1 LLFITSIAFIYKS
14 SELYLSCINFRFLA
28 KFAPIFTKNVKFTKD
43 MPKKELKSD
52 ETVGTALQEME
63 ALSPGGDLQAYINS
77 VHSIGIL
84 SSEEEKKL
92 AEDLYYRNDLDAAR
106 KLVLAH
112 LRFVI
117 YIAKTY
123 SGYGLSE
130 ADLIQEGNVGLMK
143 AIRKFNPE
151 MGVRLVSFAVHW
163 VKAEIH
169 EYVLKNWK
177 IVKIATTKAQRKLFF
192 NLRSKKK
199 GLGWLTEE
207 EVESMAK
214 DLGVKP
220 SEVREMEKRLSGI
233 DMSFDPLSESDDE
246 EASYAPS
253 QYLEDVDADP
263 AEIFEKDTLNE
274 SNATQLHE
282 AINQLDDRSRDILQ
296 DRWLADEK
304 LTLHELAE
312 KYDISAERV
321 RQIEKN
327 AMKKVKQSFS
337 SGE

>member
-1 LLFITSIAFIYKS
+1 
-14 SELYLSCINFRFLA
+14 
-28 KFAPIFTKNVKFTKD
+28 
-43 MPKKELKSD
+43 MPKKELKS
-52 ETVGTALQEME
+52 ENSAGTALQEME
-63 ALSPGGDLQAYINS
+63 SLTPGGDLQAYINS

-84 SSEEEKKL
+84 TSEEEKKL

-123 SGYGLSE
+123 SGYGLPE

-207 EVESMAK
+207 EVKAMAE

-233 DMSFDPLSESDDE
+233 DMPFDPLSESDDD
-246 EASYAPS
+246 EASFAPS
-253 QYLEDVDADP
+253 QYLEDSDADP
-263 AEIFEKDTLNE
+263 AMIFEKDNFSE
-274 SNATQLHE
+274 NNSSQLYE

-312 KYDISAERV
+312 KYHISAERV

-327 AMKKVKQSFS
+327 AMKKIKQSFS

>member
-1 LLFITSIAFIYKS
+1 
-14 SELYLSCINFRFLA
+14 
-28 KFAPIFTKNVKFTKD
+28 
-43 MPKKELKSD
+43 MPKKDLKS
-52 ETVGTALQEME
+52 ENSTGTALQEME
-63 ALSPGGDLQAYINS
+63 ALAPGGDLQAYINS

-84 SSEEEKKL
+84 TPEEERKL

-207 EVESMAK
+207 EVEAMAK

-233 DMSFDPLSESDDE
+233 DMPFDPLSDSDDD
-246 EASYAPS
+246 EASFSPS
-253 QYLEDVDADP
+253 QYLEDMDANP
-263 AEIFEKDTLNE
+263 ADIFEKETFDEN
-274 SNATQLHE
+274 NANQLYE

-296 DRWLADEK
+296 DRWLADQK

-312 KYDISAERV
+312 KYEISAERV

-337 SGE
+337 EGD

>member
-1 LLFITSIAFIYKS
+1 
-14 SELYLSCINFRFLA
+14 
-28 KFAPIFTKNVKFTKD
+28 

-253 QYLEDVDADP
+253 QYLEDADADP
-263 AEIFEKDTLNE
+263 AEILEND
-274 SNATQLHE
+274 S
-282 AINQLDDRSRDILQ
+282 IN
-296 DRWLADEK
+296 
-304 LTLHELAE
+304 
-312 KYDISAERV
+312 
-321 RQIEKN
+321 
-327 AMKKVKQSFS
+327 
-337 SGE
+337 

>member
-1 LLFITSIAFIYKS
+1 
-14 SELYLSCINFRFLA
+14 
-28 KFAPIFTKNVKFTKD
+28 
-43 MPKKELKSD
+43 MPKKALKS
-52 ETVGTALQEME
+52 ENSAGTALQEME
-63 ALSPGGDLQAYINS
+63 ALAPGGDLQAYINS
-77 VHSIGIL
+77 VHSIGVL
-84 SSEEEKKL
+84 TSEEEKKL

-117 YIAKTY
+117 YVAKTY
-123 SGYGLSE
+123 SGYGLPES
-130 ADLIQEGNVGLMK
+130 DLIQEGNVGLMK

-177 IVKIATTKAQRKLFF
+177 IVKIATTKPQRKLFF

-220 SEVREMEKRLSGI
+220 SEVREMEKRLSGN
-233 DMSFDPLSESDDE
+233 DLPFDPLADSDDD
-246 EASYAPS
+246 EASYSPS
-253 QYLEDVDADP
+253 QYLEDEDANP
-263 AEIFEKDTLNE
+263 ADIFAKE
-274 SNATQLHE
+274 SLDETNTSQLYE
-282 AINQLDDRSRDILQ
+282 AINKLDDRSRDILQ

-312 KYDISAERV
+312 KYGISAERV

-337 SGE
+337 AGE

>member
-1 LLFITSIAFIYKS
+1 
-14 SELYLSCINFRFLA
+14 
-28 KFAPIFTKNVKFTKD
+28 
-43 MPKKELKSD
+43 MPKKELKS
-52 ETVGTALQEME
+52 ENSAGTALQEME
-63 ALSPGGDLQAYINS
+63 ALAPGGDLQAYINS
-77 VHSIGIL
+77 VHSIGVL
-84 SSEEEKKL
+84 TSEEEKKL

-112 LRFVI
+112 LRCVI
-117 YIAKTY
+117 YVAKTY
-123 SGYGLSE
+123 SGYGLPE

-177 IVKIATTKAQRKLFF
+177 IVKIATTKPQRKLFF

-207 EVESMAK
+207 EAEAMAK

-220 SEVREMEKRLSGI
+220 SEVREMEKRLSGT
-233 DMSFDPLSESDDE
+233 DMPFDPLVDSEDD
-246 EASYAPS
+246 EASYSPS
-253 QYLEDVDADP
+253 HYLEDEDANP
-263 AEIFEKDTLNE
+263 ADIFAKE
-274 SNATQLHE
+274 SLDETNTSQLYE

-337 SGE
+337 SGK

>member
-1 LLFITSIAFIYKS
+1 MA
-14 SELYLSCINFRFLA
+14 
-28 KFAPIFTKNVKFTKD
+28 
-43 MPKKELKSD
+43 KKELKK
-52 ETVGTALQEME
+52 EKKPGTGLQGMDALT
-63 ALSPGGDLQAYINS
+63 PGGDLQAYINS
-77 VHSIGIL
+77 VHSIGVL
-84 SSEEEKKL
+84 TPEEEKKL

-117 YIAKTY
+117 YIAKSY

-130 ADLIQEGNVGLMK
+130 ADLIQEGNIGLMK

-192 NLRSKKK
+192 NLRGKKK
-199 GLGWLTEE
+199 GLEWFTEE
-207 EVESMAK
+207 EIEQVAK

-220 SEVREMEKRLSGI
+220 SEVREMEKRLGGS
-233 DMSFDPLSESDDE
+233 DMSFDPISESDDD
-246 EASYAPS
+246 EASFAPS
-253 QYLEDVDADP
+253 QYLEDEDADP
-263 AEIFEKDTLNE
+263 ADIFEKE
-274 SNATQLHE
+274 SLTEESTSQLYE

-304 LTLHELAE
+304 LTLHDLAE
-312 KYDISAERV
+312 KYEISAERV

-327 AMKKVKQSFS
+327 AMKKVKQSIS
-337 SGE
+337 SSP

>member
-1 LLFITSIAFIYKS
+1 
-14 SELYLSCINFRFLA
+14 
-28 KFAPIFTKNVKFTKD
+28 
-43 MPKKELKSD
+43 MPKKELKS
-52 ETVGTALQEME
+52 ENSAGTALQEME
-63 ALSPGGDLQAYINS
+63 SLTPGGDLQAYINS

-84 SSEEEKKL
+84 TSEEEKKL
-92 AEDLYYRNDLDAAR
+92 AEDLYYRNDLDDAR

-123 SGYGLSE
+123 SGYGLPE

-163 VKAEIH
+163 VKAEIQ

-207 EVESMAK
+207 EVKAMAE

-233 DMSFDPLSESDDE
+233 DMPFDPLSDSDDD
-246 EASYAPS
+246 EASFAPS
-253 QYLEDVDADP
+253 QYLEDSDADP
-263 AEIFEKDTLNE
+263 AMIFEKDNFSE
-274 SNATQLHE
+274 NNSSQLYE

-312 KYDISAERV
+312 KYHISAERV

-327 AMKKVKQSFS
+327 TRNFEKMHLFFS
-337 SGE
+337 LIFHDKSSQDRPKN

>member
-1 LLFITSIAFIYKS
+1 
-14 SELYLSCINFRFLA
+14 
-28 KFAPIFTKNVKFTKD
+28 
-43 MPKKELKSD
+43 MPKKELKS
-52 ETVGTALQEME
+52 ENSIGTALQEME
-63 ALSPGGDLQAYINS
+63 ALAPGGDLQAYINS

-84 SSEEEKKL
+84 TPEEERKL

-151 MGVRLVSFAVHW
+151 MVVRLVSFAVHW

-207 EVESMAK
+207 EVEAIAK

-233 DMSFDPLSESDDE
+233 DMPFDPLSDSDDD
-246 EASYAPS
+246 EASFSHS
-253 QYLEDVDADP
+253 QYLEDMDANP
-263 AEIFEKDTLNE
+263 ADIFEKETFDEN
-274 SNATQLHE
+274 NANQLYE

-296 DRWLADEK
+296 DRWLADQK

-312 KYDISAERV
+312 KYEISA
-321 RQIEKN
+321 
-327 AMKKVKQSFS
+327 
-337 SGE
+337 

>member
-1 LLFITSIAFIYKS
+1 
-14 SELYLSCINFRFLA
+14 
-28 KFAPIFTKNVKFTKD
+28 
-43 MPKKELKSD
+43 MPKKELKS
-52 ETVGTALQEME
+52 ENSIGTALQEME
-63 ALSPGGDLQAYINS
+63 ALAPGGDLQAYINS

-84 SSEEEKKL
+84 TPEEERKL

-151 MGVRLVSFAVHW
+151 MGVRLVSFAVHC

-199 GLGWLTEE
+199 GLGWLTQE
-207 EVESMAK
+207 EVEAMAK

-233 DMSFDPLSESDDE
+233 DMPFDPLSDSDDD
-246 EASYAPS
+246 EASFSPS
-253 QYLEDVDADP
+253 QYLEDMDANP
-263 AEIFEKDTLNE
+263 ADIFEKETFDEN
-274 SNATQLHE
+274 NANQLYE

-296 DRWLADEK
+296 DRWLADQK

-312 KYDISAERV
+312 KYEISAERV

-337 SGE
+337 EGD

>member
-1 LLFITSIAFIYKS
+1 
-14 SELYLSCINFRFLA
+14 
-28 KFAPIFTKNVKFTKD
+28 
-43 MPKKELKSD
+43 MPKKEIKQKK
-52 ETVGTALQEME
+52 TTGTDLQDME

-84 SSEEEKKL
+84 TPEEEKKL

-117 YIAKTY
+117 YIAKSY

-130 ADLIQEGNVGLMK
+130 ADLIQEGNIGLMK

-192 NLRSKKK
+192 NLRGKKK
-199 GLGWLTEE
+199 RLDWFTEE
-207 EVESMAK
+207 EIEQVAK

-220 SEVREMEKRLSGI
+220 SEVREMEKRLSGS
-233 DMSFDPLSESDDE
+233 DMSFDPLSDSDDD
-246 EASYAPS
+246 EATYAPS
-253 QYLEDVDADP
+253 QYLQDEDANPAD
-263 AEIFEKDTLNE
+263 IFENDSLSEENT
-274 SNATQLHE
+274 SQLYE

-304 LTLHELAE
+304 LTLHDLAE
-312 KYDISAERV
+312 KYEISAERV

-327 AMKKVKQSFS
+327 AMKKVKQSIA
-337 SGE
+337 SGL

>member
-1 LLFITSIAFIYKS
+1 
-14 SELYLSCINFRFLA
+14 
-28 KFAPIFTKNVKFTKD
+28 
-43 MPKKELKSD
+43 MPKKELKS
-52 ETVGTALQEME
+52 ENSAGTALQEME
-63 ALSPGGDLQAYINS
+63 SLTPGGDLQAYINS

-84 SSEEEKKL
+84 TSEEEKKL

-123 SGYGLSE
+123 SGYGLPE

-207 EVESMAK
+207 EVKAMAE

-233 DMSFDPLSESDDE
+233 DMPFDPLSDSDDD
-246 EASYAPS
+246 EASFAPS
-253 QYLEDVDADP
+253 QYLEDSDADP
-263 AEIFEKDTLNE
+263 AMIFEKDNFSE
-274 SNATQLHE
+274 NNSSQLYE

-312 KYDISAERV
+312 KYHISAERV

-327 AMKKVKQSFS
+327 AMKKIKQSLS

>member
-1 LLFITSIAFIYKS
+1 
-14 SELYLSCINFRFLA
+14 
-28 KFAPIFTKNVKFTKD
+28 
-43 MPKKELKSD
+43 MPKKELKS
-52 ETVGTALQEME
+52 ENSAGTALQEME
-63 ALSPGGDLQAYINS
+63 SLTPGGDLQAYINS

-84 SSEEEKKL
+84 TSEEEKKL

-123 SGYGLSE
+123 SGYGLPE

-151 MGVRLVSFAVHW
+151 MGVRLVSYAVHW

-207 EVESMAK
+207 EVKAMAE

-233 DMSFDPLSESDDE
+233 DMPFDPLSDSDDD
-246 EASYAPS
+246 EASFAPS
-253 QYLEDVDADP
+253 QYLEDSDADP
-263 AEIFEKDTLNE
+263 AMIFEKDNFSE
-274 SNATQLHE
+274 NNSSQLYE

-312 KYDISAERV
+312 KYHISAERV

-327 AMKKVKQSFS
+327 AMKKIKQSFS

>member
-1 LLFITSIAFIYKS
+1 
-14 SELYLSCINFRFLA
+14 
-28 KFAPIFTKNVKFTKD
+28 
-43 MPKKELKSD
+43 MPKKEIKQKKI
-52 ETVGTALQEME
+52 TGTDLQDME

-84 SSEEEKKL
+84 TPEEEKKL

-117 YIAKTY
+117 YIAKSY

-130 ADLIQEGNVGLMK
+130 ADLIQEGNIGLMK

-192 NLRSKKK
+192 NLRGKKK
-199 GLGWLTEE
+199 GLDWFTEE
-207 EVESMAK
+207 EIEQVAK

-220 SEVREMEKRLSGI
+220 SEVREMEKRLSGS
-233 DMSFDPLSESDDE
+233 DMSFDPLYDSDDD
-246 EASYAPS
+246 EATYAPS
-253 QYLEDVDADP
+253 QYLQDEDANPAD
-263 AEIFEKDTLNE
+263 IFENDSLSEENT
-274 SNATQLHE
+274 SQLYE

-304 LTLHELAE
+304 LTLHDLAE
-312 KYDISAERV
+312 KYEISAERV

-327 AMKKVKQSFS
+327 AMKKVKQSIA
-337 SGE
+337 SGL

>member
-1 LLFITSIAFIYKS
+1 
-14 SELYLSCINFRFLA
+14 
-28 KFAPIFTKNVKFTKD
+28 
-43 MPKKELKSD
+43 MPKKELKS
-52 ETVGTALQEME
+52 ENSIGTALQEME

-84 SSEEEKKL
+84 TSEEEKKL

-123 SGYGLSE
+123 SGYGLPE

-143 AIRKFNPE
+143 AIRKFNPDT
-151 MGVRLVSFAVHW
+151 GVRLVSYAVHW

-207 EVESMAK
+207 EVEVMAK

-220 SEVREMEKRLSGI
+220 SEVREMEKRLSGT
-233 DMSFDPLSESDDE
+233 DMPFDPLSDSDDD
-246 EASYAPS
+246 EASYSPS
-253 QYLEDVDADP
+253 QYLEDIDANP
-263 AEIFEKDTLNE
+263 ADIIEKDSLNE
-274 SNATQLHE
+274 ANTAHLYE
-282 AINQLDDRSRDILQ
+282 AINELDDRSRDIIQ

-312 KYDISAERV
+312 KYNISAERV

-337 SGE
+337 SED

>member
-1 LLFITSIAFIYKS
+1 
-14 SELYLSCINFRFLA
+14 
-28 KFAPIFTKNVKFTKD
+28 
-43 MPKKELKSD
+43 MPKKALKS
-52 ETVGTALQEME
+52 ENSAGTALQEME
-63 ALSPGGDLQAYINS
+63 ALAPGGDLQAYINS
-77 VHSIGIL
+77 VHSIGVL
-84 SSEEEKKL
+84 TSEEEKKL

-117 YIAKTY
+117 YVAKTY
-123 SGYGLSE
+123 SGYGLPES
-130 ADLIQEGNVGLMK
+130 DLIQEGNVGLMK

-163 VKAEIH
+163 IKAEIH

-177 IVKIATTKAQRKLFF
+177 IVKIATTKPQRKLFF

-220 SEVREMEKRLSGI
+220 SEVREMEKRLSGN
-233 DMSFDPLSESDDE
+233 DLPFDPLADSDDD
-246 EASYAPS
+246 EASYSPS
-253 QYLEDVDADP
+253 QYLEDEDANP
-263 AEIFEKDTLNE
+263 ADIFAKE
-274 SNATQLHE
+274 SLDETNTSQLYE

-296 DRWLADEK
+296 DRWLSDEK
-304 LTLHELAE
+304 LTLHDLAE
-312 KYDISAERV
+312 KYGISAERV

-327 AMKKVKQSFS
+327 AMKKVQQSFS
-337 SGE
+337 AGE

>member
-1 LLFITSIAFIYKS
+1 MA
-14 SELYLSCINFRFLA
+14 
-28 KFAPIFTKNVKFTKD
+28 
-43 MPKKELKSD
+43 KKELKK
-52 ETVGTALQEME
+52 EKKPGTGLQGMDALT
-63 ALSPGGDLQAYINS
+63 PGGDLQAYINS
-77 VHSIGIL
+77 VHSIGVL
-84 SSEEEKKL
+84 TPEEEKKL
-92 AEDLYYRNDLDAAR
+92 AEGLYYRNDLDAAR

-117 YIAKTY
+117 YIAKSY

-130 ADLIQEGNVGLMK
+130 ADLIQEGNIGLMK

-192 NLRSKKK
+192 NLRGKKK
-199 GLGWLTEE
+199 GLEWFTEE
-207 EVESMAK
+207 EIEQVAK

-220 SEVREMEKRLSGI
+220 SEVREMEKRLGGS
-233 DMSFDPLSESDDE
+233 DMSFDPLSESDDD
-246 EASYAPS
+246 EASFAPS
-253 QYLEDVDADP
+253 QYLEDEDADP
-263 AEIFEKDTLNE
+263 ADIFEKE
-274 SNATQLHE
+274 SLTEESTSQLYE

-304 LTLHELAE
+304 LTLHDLAE
-312 KYDISAERV
+312 KYEISAERV

-327 AMKKVKQSFS
+327 AMKKVKQSIAS
-337 SGE
+337 SP

>member
-1 LLFITSIAFIYKS
+1 
-14 SELYLSCINFRFLA
+14 
-28 KFAPIFTKNVKFTKD
+28 
-43 MPKKELKSD
+43 MPKKVLKS
-52 ETVGTALQEME
+52 ENSAGTALQEME
-63 ALSPGGDLQAYINS
+63 ALAPGGDLQAYINS
-77 VHSIGIL
+77 VHSIGVL
-84 SSEEEKKL
+84 TSEEEKKL

-117 YIAKTY
+117 YVAKTY
-123 SGYGLSE
+123 SGYGLPES
-130 ADLIQEGNVGLMK
+130 DLIQEGNVGLMK

-163 VKAEIH
+163 IKAEIH

-177 IVKIATTKAQRKLFF
+177 IVKIATTKPQRKLFF

-220 SEVREMEKRLSGI
+220 SEVREMEKRLSGN
-233 DMSFDPLSESDDE
+233 DLPFDPLADSDDD
-246 EASYAPS
+246 EASYSPS
-253 QYLEDVDADP
+253 QYLEDEDANP
-263 AEIFEKDTLNE
+263 ADIFAKE
-274 SNATQLHE
+274 SLDETNTSQLYE

-296 DRWLADEK
+296 DRWLSDEK
-304 LTLHELAE
+304 LTLHDLAE
-312 KYDISAERV
+312 KYGISAERV

-327 AMKKVKQSFS
+327 AMKKVQQSFS
-337 SGE
+337 AGE

>member
-1 LLFITSIAFIYKS
+1 
-14 SELYLSCINFRFLA
+14 
-28 KFAPIFTKNVKFTKD
+28 
-43 MPKKELKSD
+43 MPKKELKS
-52 ETVGTALQEME
+52 ENSAGTALQEME
-63 ALSPGGDLQAYINS
+63 ALAPGGDLQAYINS
-77 VHSIGIL
+77 VHSIGVL
-84 SSEEEKKL
+84 TSEEEKKL

-117 YIAKTY
+117 YIAKSY

-130 ADLIQEGNVGLMK
+130 ADLIQEGNIGLMK

-151 MGVRLVSFAVHW
+151 VGVRLVSFAVHW

-199 GLGWLTEE
+199 GLEWFTEE
-207 EVESMAK
+207 EIEQVAK

-220 SEVREMEKRLSGI
+220 SEVREMEKRLSGS
-233 DMSFDPLSESDDE
+233 DMSFDPLSESDDD
-246 EASYAPS
+246 EASFAPS
-253 QYLEDVDADP
+253 QYLEDEEANPAD
-263 AEIFEKDTLNE
+263 IFENQSHSEENT
-274 SNATQLHE
+274 SQLYE

-304 LTLHELAE
+304 MTLHDLAE
-312 KYDISAERV
+312 KYEISAERV

-327 AMKKVKQSFS
+327 AMKKVKQSIA
-337 SGE
+337 SGL

>member
-1 LLFITSIAFIYKS
+1 
-14 SELYLSCINFRFLA
+14 
-28 KFAPIFTKNVKFTKD
+28 
-43 MPKKELKSD
+43 MPKKELKS
-52 ETVGTALQEME
+52 ENSAGTALQEME
-63 ALSPGGDLQAYINS
+63 SLTPGGDLQAYINS

-84 SSEEEKKL
+84 TSEEEKKL
-92 AEDLYYRNDLDAAR
+92 AEDLYYRTDLDAAR

-123 SGYGLSE
+123 SGYGLPE

-207 EVESMAK
+207 EVKAMAE

-233 DMSFDPLSESDDE
+233 DMPFDPLSDSDDD
-246 EASYAPS
+246 EASFAPS
-253 QYLEDVDADP
+253 QYLEDSDADP
-263 AEIFEKDTLNE
+263 AMIFEKDNLSENN
-274 SNATQLHE
+274 SSQLYE

-312 KYDISAERV
+312 KYHISAERV

-327 AMKKVKQSFS
+327 AMKKIKQSFS

>member
-1 LLFITSIAFIYKS
+1 
-14 SELYLSCINFRFLA
+14 
-28 KFAPIFTKNVKFTKD
+28 
-43 MPKKELKSD
+43 MPKKELKS
-52 ETVGTALQEME
+52 ENSAGTALQEME
-63 ALSPGGDLQAYINS
+63 SLTPGGDLQAYINS

-84 SSEEEKKL
+84 TSEEEKKL

-123 SGYGLSE
+123 SGYGLPE

-207 EVESMAK
+207 EVQAMAE

-233 DMSFDPLSESDDE
+233 DMPFDPLSDSDDD
-246 EASYAPS
+246 EASFAPS
-253 QYLEDVDADP
+253 QYLEDSDADP
-263 AEIFEKDTLNE
+263 AMIFEKDNFSE
-274 SNATQLHE
+274 NNSTQLYE

-312 KYDISAERV
+312 KYHISAERV

-327 AMKKVKQSFS
+327 AMKKIKQSFS
-337 SGE
+337 TGE

>member
-1 LLFITSIAFIYKS
+1 
-14 SELYLSCINFRFLA
+14 
-28 KFAPIFTKNVKFTKD
+28 
-43 MPKKELKSD
+43 MPKKELKS
-52 ETVGTALQEME
+52 ENSIGTALQEME

-84 SSEEEKKL
+84 TSEEEKKL

-123 SGYGLSE
+123 SGYGLPE

-151 MGVRLVSFAVHW
+151 TGVRLVSYAVHW

-207 EVESMAK
+207 EVEAMAK

-220 SEVREMEKRLSGI
+220 SEVREMEKRLSGT
-233 DMSFDPLSESDDE
+233 DMPFDPLSDSDDD
-246 EASYAPS
+246 EASYSPS
-253 QYLEDVDADP
+253 QYLEDIDANP
-263 AEIFEKDTLNE
+263 ADIFENDSLNE
-274 SNATQLHE
+274 ANTTHLYE
-282 AINQLDDRSRDILQ
+282 AINELDDRSRDIIQ

-312 KYDISAERV
+312 KYNISAERV

-337 SGE
+337 SED

>member
-1 LLFITSIAFIYKS
+1 MA
-14 SELYLSCINFRFLA
+14 
-28 KFAPIFTKNVKFTKD
+28 
-43 MPKKELKSD
+43 KKEIKKD
-52 ETVGTALQEME
+52 KIPGTSLQGMD

-77 VHSIGIL
+77 VHSIGVL
-84 SSEEEKKL
+84 TPEEEKKL

-117 YIAKTY
+117 YIAKSY

-130 ADLIQEGNVGLMK
+130 ADLIQEGNIGLMK

-199 GLGWLTEE
+199 GLEWFTEE
-207 EVESMAK
+207 EIEQVAK

-220 SEVREMEKRLSGI
+220 SEVREMEKRLSGS
-233 DMSFDPLSESDDE
+233 DMSFDPLSESDDD
-246 EASYAPS
+246 EASFAPS
-253 QYLEDVDADP
+253 QYLEDEEANPAD
-263 AEIFEKDTLNE
+263 IFEEKSHNE
-274 SNATQLHE
+274 ESTSQLYE

-304 LTLHELAE
+304 MTLHDLAE
-312 KYDISAERV
+312 KYEISAERV

-327 AMKKVKQSFS
+327 AMKKVKQSIA
-337 SGE
+337 SGL

>member
-1 LLFITSIAFIYKS
+1 MA
-14 SELYLSCINFRFLA
+14 
-28 KFAPIFTKNVKFTKD
+28 
-43 MPKKELKSD
+43 KKELKK
-52 ETVGTALQEME
+52 EKKPGTGLQGMDALT
-63 ALSPGGDLQAYINS
+63 PGGDLQAYINS
-77 VHSIGIL
+77 VHSIGVL
-84 SSEEEKKL
+84 TPEEEKKL

-117 YIAKTY
+117 YIAKSY

-130 ADLIQEGNVGLMK
+130 ADLIQEGNIGLMK

-192 NLRSKKK
+192 NLRGKKK
-199 GLGWLTEE
+199 GLEWFTEE
-207 EVESMAK
+207 EIEKVAK

-220 SEVREMEKRLSGI
+220 SEVREMEKRLGGS
-233 DMSFDPLSESDDE
+233 DMSFDPLGESDDDE
-246 EASYAPS
+246 VSFAPS
-253 QYLEDVDADP
+253 QYLEDEDANP
-263 AEIFEKDTLNE
+263 ADIFEKESLNE
-274 SNATQLHE
+274 ESTSKLYE

-304 LTLHELAE
+304 LTLHDLAE
-312 KYDISAERV
+312 KYEISAERV

-327 AMKKVKQSFS
+327 AMKKVKQSIAS
-337 SGE
+337 SL

>member
-1 LLFITSIAFIYKS
+1 
-14 SELYLSCINFRFLA
+14 
-28 KFAPIFTKNVKFTKD
+28 
-43 MPKKELKSD
+43 MPKKELKS
-52 ETVGTALQEME
+52 ENSAGTALQEME
-63 ALSPGGDLQAYINS
+63 ALAPGGDLQAYINS
-77 VHSIGIL
+77 VHSIGVL
-84 SSEEEKKL
+84 TSEEEKKL

-117 YIAKTY
+117 YVAKTY
-123 SGYGLSE
+123 SGYGLPES
-130 ADLIQEGNVGLMK
+130 DLIQEGNVGLMK

-151 MGVRLVSFAVHW
+151 MGVRLISFAVHW

-177 IVKIATTKAQRKLFF
+177 IVKIATTKPQRKLFF

-207 EVESMAK
+207 EAEAMAK

-220 SEVREMEKRLSGI
+220 SEVREMEKRLSGN
-233 DMSFDPLSESDDE
+233 DLPFDPLADSDDD
-246 EASYAPS
+246 EASYSPS
-253 QYLEDVDADP
+253 QYLEDEDANP
-263 AEIFEKDTLNE
+263 ADIFAKE
-274 SNATQLHE
+274 SLDETNTSQLYE

-337 SGE
+337 AGE

>member
-1 LLFITSIAFIYKS
+1 
-14 SELYLSCINFRFLA
+14 
-28 KFAPIFTKNVKFTKD
+28 
-43 MPKKELKSD
+43 MPKKELKS
-52 ETVGTALQEME
+52 ENSAGTALQEME
-63 ALSPGGDLQAYINS
+63 SLTPGGDIQAYINS

-84 SSEEEKKL
+84 TSEEEKKL

-123 SGYGLSE
+123 SGYGLPE

-207 EVESMAK
+207 EVKAMAE

-233 DMSFDPLSESDDE
+233 DMPFDPLSDSDDD
-246 EASYAPS
+246 EASFAPS
-253 QYLEDVDADP
+253 QYLEDSDADP
-263 AEIFEKDTLNE
+263 SMIFEKDNLSENN
-274 SNATQLHE
+274 SLQLYE
-282 AINQLDDRSRDILQ
+282 ALNQLDDRSRDILQ

-312 KYDISAERV
+312 KYHISAERV

-327 AMKKVKQSFS
+327 AMKKIKQSFS

>member
-1 LLFITSIAFIYKS
+1 
-14 SELYLSCINFRFLA
+14 
-28 KFAPIFTKNVKFTKD
+28 
-43 MPKKELKSD
+43 MPKKELKS
-52 ETVGTALQEME
+52 ENSAGTALQEME
-63 ALSPGGDLQAYINS
+63 SLTPGGDLQAYINS

-84 SSEEEKKL
+84 TSEEEKKL

-123 SGYGLSE
+123 SGYGLPE

-207 EVESMAK
+207 EVKAMAE

-233 DMSFDPLSESDDE
+233 DMPFDPLSDSDDD
-246 EASYAPS
+246 EASFAPS
-253 QYLEDVDADP
+253 QYLEDSDADP
-263 AEIFEKDTLNE
+263 SMIFEKDNLSENNSLQLYE
-274 SNATQLHE
+274 S
-282 AINQLDDRSRDILQ
+282 INQLDDRSRDILQ

-312 KYDISAERV
+312 KYHISAERV

-327 AMKKVKQSFS
+327 AMKKIKQSFS

>member
-1 LLFITSIAFIYKS
+1 MA
-14 SELYLSCINFRFLA
+14 
-28 KFAPIFTKNVKFTKD
+28 
-43 MPKKELKSD
+43 KKELKK
-52 ETVGTALQEME
+52 EKKPGTGLQGMDALT
-63 ALSPGGDLQAYINS
+63 PGGDLQAYINS
-77 VHSIGIL
+77 VHSIGVL
-84 SSEEEKKL
+84 TPEEEKKL

-117 YIAKTY
+117 YIAKSY

-130 ADLIQEGNVGLMK
+130 ADLIQEGNIGLMK

-192 NLRSKKK
+192 NLRGKKK
-199 GLGWLTEE
+199 GLEWFTEE
-207 EVESMAK
+207 EIEQVAK
-214 DLGVKP
+214 DLGVTP
-220 SEVREMEKRLSGI
+220 SEVREMEKRLGGS
-233 DMSFDPLSESDDE
+233 DMSFDPLSESDDD
-246 EASYAPS
+246 EASFAPS
-253 QYLEDVDADP
+253 QYLEDEDADP
-263 AEIFEKDTLNE
+263 ADIFEKE
-274 SNATQLHE
+274 SLTEESTSQLYE

-304 LTLHELAE
+304 LTLHDLAE
-312 KYDISAERV
+312 KYEISAERV

-327 AMKKVKQSFS
+327 AMKKVKQSIAS
-337 SGE
+337 SP

>member
-1 LLFITSIAFIYKS
+1 
-14 SELYLSCINFRFLA
+14 
-28 KFAPIFTKNVKFTKD
+28 
-43 MPKKELKSD
+43 MPKKELKS
-52 ETVGTALQEME
+52 ENSAGTALQEME
-63 ALSPGGDLQAYINS
+63 ALAPGGDLQAYINS
-77 VHSIGIL
+77 VHSIGVL
-84 SSEEEKKL
+84 TSEEEKKL

-117 YIAKTY
+117 YVAKTY
-123 SGYGLSE
+123 SGYGLPE

-151 MGVRLVSFAVHW
+151 MGVRLISFAVHW

-177 IVKIATTKAQRKLFF
+177 IVKIATTKPQRKLFF

-220 SEVREMEKRLSGI
+220 SEVREMEKRLSGT
-233 DMSFDPLSESDDE
+233 DMPFDPLVDSDDD
-246 EASYAPS
+246 EASYSPS
-253 QYLEDVDADP
+253 QYLEDEDSNPAD
-263 AEIFEKDTLNE
+263 IFAKDSMDETNT
-274 SNATQLHE
+274 SQLYE

-337 SGE
+337 AGE

>member
-1 LLFITSIAFIYKS
+1 
-14 SELYLSCINFRFLA
+14 
-28 KFAPIFTKNVKFTKD
+28 
-43 MPKKELKSD
+43 MPKKELKSE

-207 EVESMAK
+207 EVESMA
-214 DLGVKP
+214 
-220 SEVREMEKRLSGI
+220 
-233 DMSFDPLSESDDE
+233 
-246 EASYAPS
+246 
-253 QYLEDVDADP
+253 
-263 AEIFEKDTLNE
+263 
-274 SNATQLHE
+274 
-282 AINQLDDRSRDILQ
+282 
-296 DRWLADEK
+296 
-304 LTLHELAE
+304 
-312 KYDISAERV
+312 
-321 RQIEKN
+321 
-327 AMKKVKQSFS
+327 
-337 SGE
+337 